1 MGASS
6 GRAWSELAWRACDSI
21 AVIRSQ
27 SISHAQVI
35 ATCDLAI
42 GIDVRER
49 VKARVRGG
57 LAMCLVA
64 PLGCGAGAPRRNF
77 WGYVITFN

>member
-27 SISHAQVI
+27 SISHAHVI

-42 GIDVRER
+42 GIDVRE
-49 VKARVRGG
+49 
-57 LAMCLVA
+57 LE
-64 PLGCGAGAPRRNF
+64 
-77 WGYVITFN
+77 YVTVETMSSGWQIKLLLYNL

>member
-1 MGASS
+1 MGTSS

-27 SISHAQVI
+27 SISHAHVI

-42 GIDVRER
+42 GIDVRVE
-49 VKARVRGG
+49 
-57 LAMCLVA
+57 
-64 PLGCGAGAPRRNF
+64 
-77 WGYVITFN
+77 YVTVETMSSGWQIKLSIYNL